1 MLARLVELLA
11 GNSLDIGYVFVFV
24 VLLLCGFGLP
34 MPEDVILVTGG
45 VLAWLASDL
54 DKATL
59 SSLIR
64 DRGLVTM
71 VVVGLSGILAGDTC
85 IFLAG
90 RRFGHRVA
98 DFGPLRRVITPAKL
112 ELVEKKV
119 RRRGNVMVVFA
130 RFLPGLRAPTF
141 FTVGHARM
149 PLWEFLLFDG
159 AAALVS
165 APLWVCLGFWFGSD
179 LEEAARVA
187 ARFSHYILL
196 AVAVVILALVARWLQ
211 GRREGR
217 GSAAPPG
224 IAAAE
229 RRYGGDGA
237 TAAGERD

>member
-1 MLARLVELLA
+1 MLERLVDLLA
-11 GNSLDIGYVFVFV
+11 GHSLDIGYVFVFL

-54 DKATL
+54 EAVSL
-59 SSLIR
+59 SALLA
-64 DRGLVTM
+64 DRGLLAM
-71 VVVGLSGILAGDTC
+71 IGVGLAGILAGDTC

-98 DFGPLRRVITPAKL
+98 DFRPLRRVITPEKL

-119 RRRGNVMVVFA
+119 RTRGNVVVVFA

-159 AAALVS
+159 VAALVS

-179 LEEAARVA
+179 LEQAARMA
-187 ARFSHYILL
+187 GRFGHYILI
-196 AVAVVILALVARWLQ
+196 AVAVVLLGLAVRWAQAR
-211 GRREGR
+211 RT
-217 GSAAPPG
+217 
-224 IAAAE
+224 
-229 RRYGGDGA
+229 A
-237 TAAGERD
+237 TAAATEQAPRD